1 MKSKIPREHP
11 VAWASPLWPHLALI
25 QDMRQR
31 RKPWKFIIATLEKQ
45 HGVKTTRVSLFRFF
59 KRATD
64 PNRKR
69 PLGFPPVPKVP
80 PEATPLTSTP
90 DLKERYLRNREE
102 AKAPAIKPLP
112 TIDPDD
118 D

>member
-1 MKSKIPREHP
+1 MPKDHP
-11 VAWASPLWPHLALI
+11 VAWASQLWPHLRLI
-25 QDMRQR
+25 QIMRR
-31 RKPWKFIIATLEKQ
+31 DRKTWVEITQYLEAE
-45 HGVKTTRVSLFRFF
+45 HGVKVTFRTVRNFF

-90 DLKERYLRNREE
+90 DLKERYLRSREQ
-102 AKAPAIKPLP
+102 AKAPEIQPLSI
-112 TIDPDD
+112 IDPEDET
-118 D
+118 